1 MKSVSRRRLLGGS
14 VAFMAAAFA
23 QNPLSLFGFAD
34 EEPGAT
40 SIPFLD
46 PQPVDPGRRMVNWED
61 LREWITPPND
71 LFAVNH
77 YGVVSNV
84 DASQWTLDISGFV
97 KTPKR
102 LRLQDIQKRRRQEI
116 IATIECSGNGA
127 GTGFMGA
134 VGNARWVGTPLAPIL
149 KDCGLLPQ
157 AKEIVFFGKD
167 EKKEKIREQEY
178 VQNFA
183 RSLSLEEA
191 FRKEILLCWEMD
203 GKPLTQGHGFPL
215 RLVVPGWYGVAWVK
229 WLDRIEVHDRRFMS
243 KFMARDYVTIRGEE
257 KGNQT
262 IWRET
267 SVSLMNVKSLV
278 GRVTRL
284 KNGSIRVTGA
294 AWTDGTPLRQV
305 ELKLDEG
312 PWIRVEL
319 DLSRQSKYAWTFWS
333 YEWRNPTSGEHTLV
347 SRATDANGVIQP
359 SKDDAPIRLKKTY
372 WEANQQYPRKIKV

>member
-1 MKSVSRRRLLGGS
+1 
-14 VAFMAAAFA
+14 MAAAFA
-23 QNPLSLFGFAD
+23 QNPLSLFGFAED
-34 EEPGAT
+34 EPGSAL
-40 SIPFLD
+40 IPFLD
-46 PQPVDPGRRMVNWED
+46 PQPVDPGRRMVKWED
-61 LREWITPPND
+61 LREWITPAND

-97 KTPKR
+97 RTPKR
-102 LRLQDIQKRRRQEI
+102 FRLQEIQKRRRQKI

-149 KDCGLLPQ
+149 KECGLLPQ
-157 AKEIVFFGKD
+157 AREIVFFGRD

-191 FRKEILLCWEMD
+191 FRKEVMLCWEMD

-294 AWTDGTPLRQV
+294 AWTDGTPLRRV
-305 ELKLDEG
+305 ELKVDEG
-312 PWIRVEL
+312 PWLPVDL
-319 DLSRQSKYAWTFWS
+319 DRSRQSKFAWTFWS
-333 YEWRNPTSGEHTLV
+333 YEWKSPTAGEHTLV